1 MRSPAQTIERAQQL
15 HQAGH
20 WREAEQ
26 LYLEALDRSPGEANG
41 LHLLGLLHAETGRLD
56 TAAQLLR
63 AAIGLE
69 GPAPHLC
76 RNLGI
81 LLERQDQPEA
91 AVACY
96 RQALA
101 GQPKDSGL
109 WVRVAE
115 LLGELGQYGEAAAAW
130 QRGIECS
137 QEPFENQM
145 AWHLA
150 RAQSLALAG
159 EQGAA
164 HDLLERILRA
174 NPRQTAARYT
184 LGVVFL
190 HLDRITQAVDAFAQ
204 VVASDPAHADAH
216 NNLGVL
222 LQSLG
227 EPARARQHYTASL
240 AVQAENIGTRY
251 NLGTL
256 LQETGELDAA
266 MGELRQVLARDETHA
281 GAWTNLG
288 SCLLGQGDVEAALA
302 CAERALALDPEER
315 SAIWNAGLA
324 HLTAGRLP
332 EGWRGYESRFHIPG
346 ASRRRSF
353 PMPLWTG
360 EPLAGRTILV
370 YAEQGL
376 GDTLQ
381 FCRYLA
387 VLAAQGA
394 RVIFECPPKL
404 APLLE
409 TLEPRPELVL
419 APVDPAPAA
428 EFHVPLLSV
437 PGLVG
442 TTLETIPAAPRY
454 LTASA
459 AARERWRERLA
470 PLRPRRL
477 VGFVSQGNPKYKND
491 RNRSVAFAEWAPLGS
506 LPGAAL
512 VHLQYGAAA
521 PPELAALDLGPE
533 VGDFADTAGLVEELD
548 LVITVDTSMVHL
560 AGALGQP
567 VWLLLPYAPDWRWMR
582 ERGDSPWY
590 PSVRIFRQPRPG
602 DWAAVMQEVAAALRE
617 AAG

>member
-1 MRSPAQTIERAQQL
+1 MTSSARTIEKAQQL
-15 HQAGH
+15 HQAGR
-20 WREAEQ
+20 WREAEH
-26 LYLEALDRSPGEANG
+26 LYLQALERTPGDSNG
-41 LHLLGLLHAETGRLD
+41 LHLLGLLHAETGRPD

-69 GPAPHLC
+69 GPAPYLC

-81 LLERQDQPEA
+81 LLEQQGQPEA

-101 GQPKDSGL
+101 GEPGNAEL
-109 WVRVAE
+109 WVRLAE
-115 LLGELGQYGEAAAAW
+115 LLGGRGRFGEAAAGW
-130 QRGIECS
+130 QRAVES
-137 QEPFENQM
+137 SREPFEQQIPWRL
-145 AWHLA
+145 AW
-150 RAQSLALAG
+150 AQNLSLAG
-159 EQGAA
+159 EQEPARE
-164 HDLLERILRA
+164 LLERILRA
-174 NPRQTAARYT
+174 DPGQTAARYT
-184 LGVVFL
+184 LGVVFM
-190 HLDRITQAVDAFAQ
+190 HLDRITQAVEAFTEVIA
-204 VVASDPAHADAH
+204 ADPAHGDAQ

-227 EPARARQHYTASL
+227 EPARARQHYTACL
-240 AVQAENIGTRY
+240 AVSPEAIGARY

-256 LQETGELDAA
+256 LQEAGELDAA
-266 MGELRQVLARDETHA
+266 MAELRQVLARDETHA

-288 SCLLGQGDVEAALA
+288 SCLLGQGEIEAAVA

-315 SAIWNAGLA
+315 SAVWNAGLA
-324 HLTAGRLP
+324 HLTAGRLS
-332 EGWRGYESRFHIPG
+332 EGWRGYEARFHIPG
-346 ASRRRSF
+346 AFPRRPF
-353 PMPLWTG
+353 PMPLWRG

-381 FCRYLA
+381 FCRYLPL
-387 VLAAQGA
+387 LAALGA

-404 APLLE
+404 TPLLE
-409 TLEPRPELVL
+409 TLDPRPELVP

-428 EFHVPLLSV
+428 DFHLPLLSI

-442 TTLETIPAAPRY
+442 TTLETIPASPRY
-454 LTASA
+454 LAAPAAS
-459 AARERWRERLA
+459 RERWRQRLA

-477 VGFVSQGNPKYKND
+477 VGFVSQGNRQYKND

-521 PPELAALDLGPE
+521 PPGLAALDLGPE

-560 AGALGQP
+560 AGALGKP
-567 VWLLLPYAPDWRWMR
+567 TWLLLPYAPDWRWLR
-582 ERGDSPWY
+582 DRRDSPWY

-602 DWAAVMQEVAAALRE
+602 DWAAVMAEVATAL
-617 AAG
+617 G